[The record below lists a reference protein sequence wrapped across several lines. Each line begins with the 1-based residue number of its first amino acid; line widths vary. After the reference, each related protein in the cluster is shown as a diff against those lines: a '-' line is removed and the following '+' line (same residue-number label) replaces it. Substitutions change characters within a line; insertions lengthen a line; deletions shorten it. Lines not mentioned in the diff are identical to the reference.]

1 MYEVMTLTEKL
12 KQLVLQGVSAAELKG
27 EAIRGG
33 MRTLRMSGIAKV
45 CNGVTTFDEVA
56 RITAAD

>member
-1 MYEVMTLTEKL
+1 MPMLEAVKE
-12 KQLVLQGVSAAELKG
+12 LVLQGASAVEIKA

-33 MRTLRMSGIAKV
+33 MRTLRMCGITKV
-45 CNGVTTFDEVA
+45 CQGTTTFDEVA